1 MIDIVQETNLIL
13 DRLNTSTENI
23 NKLNSN
29 LNQALMSKNNIS
41 LINNTLNNTE
51 QNLLSLRELLYFFDY
66 NTNNKNLKQYF
77 RKSAEVIGIDIQKL
91 NTKYTC
97 YKITLPFLLPNQR
110 KKWAAFKDTI
120 GKSLYYAITTY
131 KENHTIDKI
140 SNAAVSFVSYY
151 NNSHK
156 MYIHDNDNQE
166 TRDVLNLLNNVFI
179 EDDNSLICDLH
190 YFSKLTQSKS
200 ASEVYVCNRSDFSLF
215 YNDFIN

>member
-66 NTNNKNLKQYF
+66 NTNNNNLKQYF

-91 NTKYTC
+91 NTKYTS
-97 YKITLPFLLPNQR
+97 YKITLPIL
-110 KKWAAFKDTI
+110 
-120 GKSLYYAITTY
+120 
-131 KENHTIDKI
+131 
-140 SNAAVSFVSYY
+140 
-151 NNSHK
+151 
-156 MYIHDNDNQE
+156 
-166 TRDVLNLLNNVFI
+166 
-179 EDDNSLICDLH
+179 
-190 YFSKLTQSKS
+190 
-200 ASEVYVCNRSDFSLF
+200 
-215 YNDFIN
+215 